1 MELHTDSGESI
12 FTADSSK
19 DEPMFSSSM
28 DTEGLADTEPSMR
41 QLKSTDTVTTR
52 HSSDYGFTDSGL
64 RYQRSTATKE

>member
-1 MELHTDSGESI
+1 
-12 FTADSSK
+12 
-19 DEPMFSSSM
+19 MFSSSM

-64 RYQRSTATKE
+64 RYQRSTSTKE